1 MFLARIGRIASLTG
15 GIDRQVERRT
25 VRGVVNFD
33 NDIVGNGKRGRVT
46 FPDDLP
52 IRWSIK
58 CCRVLAPVAGKGMR
72 GSPVSSRL
80 CCLCSGRSGAI
91 RSVAC
96 RCSVV
101 PATGSYGDYGDDY
114 DQGGERTPADCK
126 KLAPPSLLWRWG
138 LFLPF
143 PPPCLFILVI
153 ILLFFFFH
161 LLVPP

>member
-58 CCRVLAPVAGKGMR
+58 RCRVLAPVAGKGMR

-101 PATGSYGDYGDDY
+101 PATGSYGDYGDEY
-114 DQGGERTPADCK
+114 DHGCERTAAHCK
-126 KLAPPSLLWRWG
+126 ELAPTSLLWRWWLLLPLPACWLLILWIIWL
-138 LFLPF
+138 LFL
-143 PPPCLFILVI
+143 
-153 ILLFFFFH
+153 
-161 LLVPP
+161 